1 MHEVVLS
8 SSYHEETFGAFIRA
22 VTATRRSRGSPRS
35 NRSGPAGDR
44 NALEALDTDEPFLA
58 LNGDILTDLDL
69 TEMFALHRDR
79 DARHR
84 PHAGGRR
91 APLRAGPLDGQ
102 GRVLEFREKP
112 AEPDPGDINAG
123 TYVLDPSAL
132 QGWTRGEN
140 VSIERQI
147 FPALIAAGRPLYGFP
162 SDAYWMD
169 LGTPEAYL
177 QAHWDLLDGRV
188 GEPARTRRP
197 SSRARAWTN
206 RVCSAFTW
214 WPDGV
219 CVAATAMVE
228 DSFCSSGARG
238 RVRGRPALDPG
249 AERLRSRRGRGRRFW
264 SWGGAAVAEGAV
276 AHGQRPARR
285 TVRG

>member
-1 MHEVVLS
+1 
-8 SSYHEETFGAFIRA
+8 
-22 VTATRRSRGSPRS
+22 
-35 NRSGPAGDR
+35 
-44 NALEALDTDEPFLA
+44 
-58 LNGDILTDLDL
+58 
-69 TEMFALHRDR
+69 MFALHRDR
-79 DARHR
+79 EAAATIALTPVDDAR
-84 PHAGGRR
+84 PYG
-91 APLRAGPLDGQ
+91 LVPLDGQ

-112 AEPDPGDINAG
+112 AELIPGDINAG

-188 GEPARTRRP
+188 GGEPAYP
-197 SSRARAWTN
+197 SPFIQSE
-206 RVCSAFTW
+206 
-214 WPDGV
+214 GV
-219 CVAATAMVE
+219 DEQGVLGLHVVAGPGVRVAATAMVE
-228 DSFCSSGARG
+228 DSVLFEAARG

-249 AERLRSRRGRGRRFW
+249 AERLRSRRGRGRRFGP
-264 SWGGAAVAEGAV
+264 GGGSR
-276 AHGQRPARR
+276 GSGRSGRPRPTRPARR